1 MRRREFIGLLSVGAA
16 VWSLAAR
23 AQQKRP
29 VIGFLGI
36 ASPATVTPVLLP
48 AFRRGLGEIGF
59 TEGRNV
65 TVEYLWADGFYDRLP
80 ALAAEFVNRRV
91 DVIVAAGGSIAGRVA
106 KAATATIPIIA
117 LAGDD
122 PVWLGFA
129 ASLNRPGGN
138 VTGVVQLVIASGAKR
153 LELLRELVPDAKV
166 IAFLNNPA
174 RPNAS
179 RQTQDMQAAAD
190 ALGLRLVVVEADD
203 DDDLA
208 SSIAAARTQASA
220 LVVAGDPYFLA
231 RQDRIVAL
239 AGQHAL
245 PTMYFFREFVT
256 AGGLISYGSNLANAF
271 HQVGVY
277 AGKVLKGARP
287 GDLPMIQQS
296 DKLELVLNMRTAKA
310 LGLPVPATLLAQA
323 DEVIE

>member
-1 MRRREFIGLLSVGAA
+1 MRRRAFIGLLGGGSAI
-16 VWSLAAR
+16 WPLAAR
-23 AQQKRP
+23 SQQRRP
-29 VIGFLGI
+29 VIGFLAV
-36 ASPATVTPVLLP
+36 ASPTTVGPVLLP
-48 AFRRGLGEIGF
+48 AFRRGLEEIGF
-59 TEGRNV
+59 AEGHNV
-65 TVEYLWADGFYDRLP
+65 TVEYLWADGLYDRLP
-80 ALAAEFVNRRV
+80 ALAAEFVSRRV
-91 DVIVAAGGSIAGRVA
+91 DVIVAAGGSITAQAA

-129 ASLNRPGGN
+129 ASLSRPAGN

-190 ALGLRLVVVEADD
+190 VLGVRLAEIEADT
-203 DDDLA
+203 DDDLPA
-208 SSIAAARTQASA
+208 SIAAARTQASA

-231 RQDRIVAL
+231 RQHHIVAL

-256 AGGLISYGSNLANAF
+256 AGGLISYGSNLANAY

-287 GDLPMIQQS
+287 ADLPMIQQS
-296 DKLELVLNMRTAKA
+296 DKLELVLNMRTARA
-310 LGLPVPATLLAQA
+310 LGLQVPATLLAQA

>member
-1 MRRREFIGLLSVGAA
+1 MRRRAFLGLLGGGSAL
-16 VWSLAAR
+16 WPLATR
-23 AQQKRP
+23 SQQRRP
-29 VIGFLGI
+29 VIGLLGL
-36 ASPATVTPVLLP
+36 ASPATIAPLLLP
-48 AFRRGLGEIGF
+48 AFRRGLEEMGF
-59 TEGRNV
+59 AEGHNV
-65 TVEYLWADGFYDRLP
+65 TVEYLWADGLYDRLP

-91 DVIVAAGGSIAGRVA
+91 DVIVAAGGSITAQAA
-106 KAATATIPIIA
+106 KTATANIPIIA

-129 ASLNRPGGN
+129 ASLSRPGGN

-190 ALGLRLVVVEADD
+190 ALGVRLAEIEADT
-203 DDDLA
+203 DDDLPA
-208 SSIAAARTQASA
+208 SIAAARTQASA
-220 LVVAGDPYFLA
+220 LVVAGDAYFLA
-231 RQDRIVAL
+231 RQYRIVAL

-256 AGGLISYGSNLANAF
+256 AGGLISYGSNLANAY

-287 GDLPMIQQS
+287 ADLPMIQQS
-296 DKLELVLNMRTAKA
+296 DQLELVLNMRTARA
-310 LGLPVPATLLAQA
+310 LGLQVPATLLAQA